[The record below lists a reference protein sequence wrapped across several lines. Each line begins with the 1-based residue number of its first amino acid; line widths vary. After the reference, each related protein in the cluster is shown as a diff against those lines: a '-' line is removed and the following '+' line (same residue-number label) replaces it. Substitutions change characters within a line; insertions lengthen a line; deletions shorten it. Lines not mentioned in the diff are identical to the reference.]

1 MKRNIRVLTL
11 SSVHESL
18 FRANPSPHTP
28 KMKLRFCSGGLSS
41 TAAAAGRLQVGKRE
55 TEGEGERAPRASP
68 VSPPRAMG
76 SSAIFSASVG
86 LSLSLY
92 PSTFRDHASATFAL
106 VGEPEQTDQNHHEV
120 FDKGDGLV

>member
-1 MKRNIRVLTL
+1 MKLNIRVLTL

-41 TAAAAGRLQVGKRE
+41 TVVAAGRLQVGKRE

-86 LSLSLY
+86 LSLS
-92 PSTFRDHASATFAL
+92 PSIHPPFETMLLRRLHLWL
-106 VGEPEQTDQNHHEV
+106 VGTPNKPDDRIESSMYC
-120 FDKGDGLV
+120 